1 MWQPQCRQ
9 DWGQLEN
16 IFKKVNLSEMFLG
29 SVPEVLE
36 ELVNKLL
43 TFYINELSVR
53 LNKGFP
59 SISGWN
65 MKYVIFKTRVHF
77 LWAASVPLIPHREVW
92 PNYKIGIFSTMSRDH
107 ICSVCLHPRDALLR
121 DAPGTHA
128 GRVTWTSYYSTGN
141 VKRTSSC
148 LPTELNIM
156 SEFKM

>member
-92 PNYKIGIFSTMSRDH
+92 PNYKIGIFSTMTIVIIYGVCASIQGTRS
-107 ICSVCLHPRDALLR
+107 SVMRRAHMR
-121 DAPGTHA
+121 G
-128 GRVTWTSYYSTGN
+128 VTWTSYYSTGN
-141 VKRTSSC
+141 VKRTSC